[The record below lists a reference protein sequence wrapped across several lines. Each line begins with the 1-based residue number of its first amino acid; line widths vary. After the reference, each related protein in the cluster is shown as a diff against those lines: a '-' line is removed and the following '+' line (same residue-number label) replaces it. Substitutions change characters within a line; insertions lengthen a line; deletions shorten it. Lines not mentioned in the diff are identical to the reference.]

1 MTSGELEA
9 YDARVVEQQRAAYE
23 FVEKGLRDFI
33 ALNGADDVALLRDY
47 AIALLEQAQANYG
60 DAAAKVA
67 CDAYDEVVAA
77 LGVEADPAEMA
88 DAGDYDPEGFARYQA
103 GKVAAGDIEGF
114 IAAVAAEAEY
124 RARLAANLT
133 TSHNAERDHG
143 KGVRFARVP
152 TGRATCGFCVVM
164 ASLGFSYTSR
174 EAAGDVGARFNSYHR
189 HCDCRV
195 VAGVEGTTIDGY
207 DPEWYKKVY
216 YDARDTVSGDARRRW
231 DALSY
236 EEKKDKGPYSDFL
249 YDRVFAEI
257 NTRSPDW
264 VYRRK
269 EPETTFETPELEE
282 MIRKEHPHE
291 LATAARLKAH
301 GMKTDFQVDEE
312 IYIDEKTGRTQV
324 RGLPDLANGYELK
337 TLSGS
342 ASRNTINSH
351 LKNASKKKG
360 TVAVVFDNSDN
371 PDLEDRELIEIIQGL
386 RSFSRGRVYVIGKD
400 GSYTLAR

>member
-9 YDARVVEQQRAAYE
+9 YDARVAEQQRAAYE

-47 AIALLEQAQANYG
+47 AITLLEQAQANYG

-67 CDAYDEVVAA
+67 CDAYDEVVSA
-77 LGVEADPAEMA
+77 LGIEADPAEMA

-103 GKVAAGDIEGF
+103 GKAAAGDIEGF

-152 TGRATCGFCVVM
+152 TGVTTCGFCVVM
-164 ASLGFSYTSR
+164 ASRGFSYTSR

-195 VAGVEGTTIDGY
+195 VAGVEGTTIEGY
-207 DPEWYKKVY
+207 DPKWYDEVY
-216 YDARDTVSGDARRRW
+216 RDAMETVGCGPSDIDAI
-231 DALSY
+231 A
-236 EEKKDKGPYSDFL
+236 K
-249 YDRVFAEI
+249 EI

-264 VYRRK
+264 VYRK
-269 EPETTFETPELEE
+269 QPGKVTKDDEAKPMP
-282 MIRKEHPHE
+282 KE
-291 LATAARLKAH
+291 LAVADLLSLHGFDIHFRKTRSIEKKKTSDVFIGGPEGVPWEIKQPVGTGKQTIFHQFEEAARQGKRLIL
-301 GMKTDFQVDEE
+301 DISQIE
-312 IYIDEKTGRTQV
+312 
-324 RGLPDLANGYELK
+324 
-337 TLSGS
+337 
-342 ASRNTINSH
+342 
-351 LKNASKKKG
+351 G
-360 TVAVVFDNSDN
+360 TW
-371 PDLEDRELIEIIQGL
+371 DREDIKSKVDKYIKWH
-386 RSFSRGRVYVIGKD
+386 FKD
-400 GSYTLAR
+400 GNKNQIQFEEVLLVSDGYLRRVIRT

>member
-1 MTSGELEA
+1 MEMTSGELEA
-9 YDARVVEQQRAAYE
+9 YDARVVEQQMAAYE

-103 GKVAAGDIEGF
+103 GKVASGDIEGF

-133 TSHNAERDHG
+133 TSRNAERDHG

-195 VAGVEGTTIDGY
+195 VAGVEGTTVEGY
-207 DPEWYKKVY
+207 DPEWYDEVY
-216 YDARDTVSGDARRRW
+216 RDAMETVGCGPSDIDAI
-231 DALSY
+231 A
-236 EEKKDKGPYSDFL
+236 K
-249 YDRVFAEI
+249 EI

-264 VYRRK
+264 VYRKQPGKITKDDGAEPRPK
-269 EPETTFETPELEE
+269 ELQ
-282 MIRKEHPHE
+282 
-291 LATAARLKAH
+291 AAEWL
-301 GMKTDFQVDEE
+301 
-312 IYIDEKTGRTQV
+312 
-324 RGLPDLANGYELK
+324 
-337 TLSGS
+337 
-342 ASRNTINSH
+342 
-351 LKNASKKKG
+351 SKKGFDVHFRATRANEGKKTSDIFIGGPEGVPWEMKQPTGDGKRNISNQFNEAKG
-360 TVAVVFDNSDN
+360 QSGKIVIDISKSPWDVSDIEAEVARQLELRDDFDEVLVLND
-371 PDLEDRELIEIIQGL
+371 GYL
-386 RSFSRGRVYVIGKD
+386 RRFSK
-400 GSYTLAR
+400 T

>member
-33 ALNGADDVALLRDY
+33 ALNGSEDVALLRDY

-77 LGVEADPAEMA
+77 LGIEADPAEMA

-103 GKVAAGDIEGF
+103 GKAAAGDIEGF
-114 IAAVAAEAEY
+114 ISAVAAEAEY

-152 TGRATCGFCVVM
+152 TGVTTCGFCVVM
-164 ASLGFSYTSR
+164 ASRGFSYASR

-195 VAGVEGTTIDGY
+195 VAGVEGTTVEGY
-207 DPEWYKKVY
+207 DPEWYDSVY
-216 YDARDTVSGDARRRW
+216 RDAMRTAGCGPSDIDAI
-231 DALSY
+231 A
-236 EEKKDKGPYSDFL
+236 K
-249 YDRVFAEI
+249 EI

-264 VYRRK
+264 VYRKQPGKATYEKPRENLLK
-269 EPETTFETPELEE
+269 HERDGLDALLAKGFDVTALNEDNDAKSNMDFSINGQLWE
-282 MIRKEHPHE
+282 MKNIGDGKHSIEDQMRRAFHKWEKAGERSPVRIVVTSFGMTRSE
-291 LATAARLKAH
+291 DDAINEITRRMDKYADEVLFVSSDGKTIKRLTK
-301 GMKTDFQVDEE
+301 Q
-312 IYIDEKTGRTQV
+312 
-324 RGLPDLANGYELK
+324 
-337 TLSGS
+337 
-342 ASRNTINSH
+342 
-351 LKNASKKKG
+351 
-360 TVAVVFDNSDN
+360 
-371 PDLEDRELIEIIQGL
+371 
-386 RSFSRGRVYVIGKD
+386 
-400 GSYTLAR
+400 